1 LEPRIKEAQ
10 GGTRHLFFMDAA
22 HFVLSTFLSYLWC
35 IQRVFVKSPSGR
47 QRFNVLGAIHAI
59 TYELVTVTTDT
70 YINSL
75 SVKEMLEKLAEQFAD
90 KPITI
95 VLDNAK
101 YQRCQLVM
109 DIAKELGIELLFLPT
124 YSPNLNIIER
134 LWKFV
139 KNECL
144 YAKYYEKYA
153 DFKSAISNTLSETN
167 GKHRKKLTN
176 LLALNFQRFDQVA

>member
-1 LEPRIKEAQ
+1 
-10 GGTRHLFFMDAA
+10 MDAA

-59 TYELVTVTTDT
+59 TYKLVTVTTDT

-75 SVKEMLEKLAEQFAD
+75 SVKEMLEKIAEQFAD

-101 YQRCQLVM
+101 YQRCQFVM
-109 DIAKELGIELLFLPT
+109 DIANDLGIELLFLPT

-144 YAKYYEKYA
+144 YAKYYENYA
-153 DFKSAISNTLSETN
+153 DFKSAISNTLYETN
-167 GKHRKKLTN
+167 GKHRKKLKS
-176 LLALNFQRFDQVA
+176 LLALNFQKFDHIA